1 MPATVEAKANIIRAK
16 TYAAAL
22 YGIEAAKV
30 QPAKVAKL
38 TAAVIDVFKSKNNNH
53 NVDRFFATL
62 GSEEKDLDPVVQIYG
77 RRAMQIRRS
86 SCKGSQAEKRNK
98 GNLLKYATRYKK
110 GSIWPKWY
118 HDLDQGGLKDPGT
131 FPVPQPH
138 PSTND
143 HARDWGD

>member
-1 MPATVEAKANIIRAK
+1 M
-16 TYAAAL
+16 
-22 YGIEAAKV
+22 
-30 QPAKVAKL
+30 

-86 SCKGSQAEKRNK
+86 SCKSSQAEKRNK
-98 GNLLKYATRYKK
+98 ENLLEYAMRHKQ

-118 HDLDQGGLKDPGT
+118 HDIDQGCPKDPGT
-131 FPVPQPH
+131 YPVPQPH
-138 PSTND
+138 PNTND
-143 HARDWGD
+143 HAREWDVEIEAFGPVGLLIESIVWSGLAVDMDFNV

>member
-1 MPATVEAKANIIRAK
+1 MLDGKKALNQLKRLRYAPAKAEAKANIIIAK

-30 QPAKVAKL
+30 HPAKVAKL
-38 TAAVIDVFKSKNNNH
+38 TVAVIDVFKSRNNNH

-86 SCKGSQAEKRNK
+86 SCKSSEAD
-98 GNLLKYATRYKK
+98 KK
-110 GSIWPKWY
+110 DEGKS
-118 HDLDQGGLKDPGT
+118 
-131 FPVPQPH
+131 
-138 PSTND
+138 
-143 HARDWGD
+143 A